1 VDAAD
6 LIGCATNAL
15 VINKIKPHGNRAKRS
30 AMRIG
35 ASTFIWVSP
44 FSNLTLDLID
54 RVKAFGFDLIE
65 ICVEDPE
72 TIDVTAIGARAK
84 SAGLGVTIC
93 GAFGP
98 QRDLSADDQATR
110 AAGLVYLRRCV
121 DFAAALSSPFVS
133 GPMYS
138 AVGKT
143 RFLETPERRRQWQLA
158 AANLREAAKYAA
170 DVGVKLAIEPLNR
183 FETDLVNTVDQGL
196 ELVQDVGA
204 DNVGLLL
211 DTFHMNI
218 EEKDIPAAILRAKGH
233 IVEFHACASDRGT
246 PGEDHLPWPK
256 IAAALAQAGYDG
268 PLIIEAFT
276 PEIREIAKAV
286 SIWRPLAASQDHLA
300 REGLAHLRK
309 VFTN

>member
-1 VDAAD
+1 MCDK
-6 LIGCATNAL
+6 AL
-15 VINKIKPHGNRAKRS
+15 VINKIKPHENRARRS

-44 FSNLTLDLID
+44 FSNRTLDLID

-72 TIDVTAIGARAK
+72 TIDVAAIGARAK

-98 QRDLSADDQATR
+98 QRDLSADDQTART
-110 AAGLVYLRRCV
+110 AGLVYLRRCV
-121 DFAAALSSPFVS
+121 DLAAALGSPFVS

-143 RFLETPERRRQWQLA
+143 RFLETPARRRQWHLA
-158 AANLREAAKYAA
+158 AANLREAAKYAT
-170 DVGVKLAIEPLNR
+170 DLGVKLAIEPLNR

-196 ELVQDVGA
+196 ELVRDVGA

-211 DTFHMNI
+211 
-218 EEKDIPAAILRAKGH
+218 
-233 IVEFHACASDRGT
+233 
-246 PGEDHLPWPK
+246 
-256 IAAALAQAGYDG
+256 
-268 PLIIEAFT
+268 
-276 PEIREIAKAV
+276 AV
-286 SIWRPLAASQDHLA
+286 C
-300 REGLAHLRK
+300 
-309 VFTN
+309 

>member
-1 VDAAD
+1 
-6 LIGCATNAL
+6 
-15 VINKIKPHGNRAKRS
+15 
-30 AMRIG
+30 MRIG

-44 FSNLTLDLID
+44 FSSRTLDLID
-54 RVKAFGFDLIE
+54 RIQAFGFDLIE
-65 ICVEDPE
+65 ICVEDPA
-72 TIDVTAIGARAK
+72 TIDVMAISAHAK
-84 SAGLGVTIC
+84 LAGLGVTIC

-98 QRDLSADDQATR
+98 QRDLSADDQGVRT
-110 AAGLVYLRRCV
+110 AGLAYLRRCV
-121 DFAAALSSPFVS
+121 DFAFALGSPFVS

-143 RFLETPERRRQWQLA
+143 RYLEAVERRRQWQFA
-158 AANLREAAKYAA
+158 VTNLREAAKYAA
-170 DVGVKLAIEPLNR
+170 DLGVKLAIEPINR

-196 ELVQDVGA
+196 ELVREVGA

-218 EEKDIPAAILRAKGH
+218 EEKDIPAAILRAAGH
-233 IVEFHACASDRGT
+233 IVEVHASANDRGT
-246 PGEDHLPWPK
+246 PGEDHLPWAK
-256 IAAALAQAGYDG
+256 IAAALAQAGYEG

-309 VFTN
+309 VFNN